1 MTVVFD
7 LDGTTIFKGQ
17 KMSLEIT
24 QAIDKLSKKRQV
36 VFASARPIRDML
48 PVLPDIF
55 HDFDL
60 IGGNGSFIRQN
71 QQIKTKKFAEKQI
84 KKIFSLIEEHELNYM
99 ADSQWNYAYQ
109 GDVNHPLYLGIDPNK
124 QAKNI
129 PLHTLEEIVKVVL
142 FTTDEHIINELSE
155 LDIAINFHGS
165 EALIDLS
172 PTNISKYSAYQAL
185 KIEGPFTM
193 FGNDVN
199 DLPMFEKCEKCYVVG
214 DLVTDIPKSTNIS
227 LDEVSATILSLLK

>member
-24 QAIDKLSKKRQV
+24 QAIDKLSKERQV

-129 PLHTLEEIVKVVL
+129 PLHTLEENNIMPNY
-142 FTTDEHIINELSE
+142 TNSELSE